1 MFSRRTNWSLAPNR
15 FSIALQ
21 KHRAAGRE
29 LLDLTAS
36 NPTTIGL
43 RYDAGAILPS
53 LSNPQALAY
62 CPDAKGLRVARD
74 AVAAYYRQRGASV
87 DPERLVL
94 TPSTSEAYSFVFRLL
109 CDPGDEVLGPA
120 PSYPLFEFLADI
132 QDVRLRSYPL
142 FYDHG
147 WHVDLHALTTVIGE
161 QTRAV
166 MIVHP
171 NNPTGSYAKPSDAA
185 QLHVVCAERGLA
197 LVVDEVFLDF
207 AHDGRARPSFVHPI
221 TRSPDHPIGH
231 GELPRRALTFTLSGL
246 SKIAGLPQMKFAWI
260 AVGGPDEPVREA
272 LARLE
277 VIADT
282 YLSMN
287 APIQLAAPS
296 LFAQRHEFQSQLME
310 RIRANLA
317 ELDRQLAA
325 QTLCQ
330 RLEIEGGW
338 YVVLRVPVTRPDED
352 LAIALLEQKSVL
364 VHPGH
369 FYDFP
374 ADGYL
379 VVSLIAPEREFKEGL
394 KRLVEFVIGN
404 L

>member
-1 MFSRRTNWSLAPNR
+1 MRSPA
-15 FSIALQ
+15 
-21 KHRAAGRE
+21 
-29 LLDLTAS
+29 
-36 NPTTIGL
+36 
-43 RYDAGAILPS
+43 
-53 LSNPQALAY
+53 
-62 CPDAKGLRVARD
+62 
-74 AVAAYYRQRGASV
+74 
-87 DPERLVL
+87 
-94 TPSTSEAYSFVFRLL
+94 TPRNCMSF
-109 CDPGDEVLGPA
+109 A
-120 PSYPLFEFLADI
+120 PSAVWRWSWTKSSSI
-132 QDVRLRSYPL
+132 SR
-142 FYDHG
+142 
-147 WHVDLHALTTVIGE
+147 TTDA
-161 QTRAV
+161 RA
-166 MIVHP
+166 P
-171 NNPTGSYAKPSDAA
+171 A
-185 QLHVVCAERGLA
+185 
-197 LVVDEVFLDF
+197 
-207 AHDGRARPSFVHPI
+207 SF